1 MSHMMRL
8 LRIALLA
15 VIGLMLIGTVVMGVG
30 SAGTGWLEKAVLL
43 GFGAVL
49 VFAAATKVQGLGRD
63 S

>member
-30 SAGTGWLEKAVLL
+30 SAGTGWLEKVVLL

-49 VFAAATKVQGLGRD
+49 VFAATKVQGLGRD
-63 S
+63 T